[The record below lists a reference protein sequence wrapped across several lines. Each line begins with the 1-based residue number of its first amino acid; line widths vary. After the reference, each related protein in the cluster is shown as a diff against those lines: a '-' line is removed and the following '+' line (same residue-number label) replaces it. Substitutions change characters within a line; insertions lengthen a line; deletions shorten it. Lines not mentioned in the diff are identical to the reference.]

1 MKDNN
6 NWRKIEDFF
15 NTNEDIQIYYER
27 VKEKYTY
34 NNCDDATHMIITIEK
49 LLERIQ
55 DLEDDLEYLER
66 KLENNET

>member
-1 MKDNN
+1 MEDN

-34 NNCDDATHMIITIEK
+34 NNDATHMIITIEK

-66 KLENNET
+66 KLEDNET